1 MPAENLPY
9 RYDEEDITEEYSFDE
24 LAKGMAEGTL
34 SRRRALKTVAGA
46 ILGGSLLASFLVKPT
61 PAKAQTSAALCPER
75 IPRPGFD
82 PSQQSNGCGSY
93 QTPGSHEAARWL
105 SLYNVDFTEACNEHD
120 ICYTTCN
127 SSKDQ
132 CEAEFLAN
140 MLDICEQHFFGES
153 RNRRK
158 GRNRGEHRNRRKRR
172 NRREPEPTRGERC
185 RNIAVAM
192 AAGTATAGGAAY
204 EAAQNEACICLPE

>member
-24 LAKGMAEGTL
+24 LVKGMADGTL
-34 SRRRALKTVAGA
+34 SRRRALKLVAGA
-46 ILGGSLLASFLVKPT
+46 LLGGSLLAAFLVKPE
-61 PAKAQTSAALCPER
+61 PAKAQASAALCPER

-82 PSQQSNGCGSY
+82 PSQQFNGCGSH
-93 QTPGSHEAARWL
+93 QTPGSHEAASFL
-105 SLYNVDFTEACNEHD
+105 NLYNVDFTEACNEHD

-140 MLDICEQHFFGES
+140 MLDICGRAYFGRRRS
-153 RNRRK
+153 NRARL
-158 GRNRGEHRNRRKRR
+158 RR
-172 NRREPEPTRGERC
+172 ERC

-192 AAGTATAGGAAY
+192 ATGTATAGGGAY
-204 EAAQNEACICLPE
+204 EAAQKEACICLPG